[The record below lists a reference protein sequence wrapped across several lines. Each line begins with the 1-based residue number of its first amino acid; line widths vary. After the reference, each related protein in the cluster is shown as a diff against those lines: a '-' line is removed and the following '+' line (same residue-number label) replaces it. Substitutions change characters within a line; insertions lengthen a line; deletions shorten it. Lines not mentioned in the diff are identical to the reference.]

1 MSVSVYRVTCLID
14 GNVQIHHAYYP
25 PNPNLRL
32 GRESP
37 MSQVLY
43 DIEIAQAENTFIAKM
58 KSNVKPQR
66 PLREYK
72 SNAFEEILEQI
83 VRDILDE
90 NEE

>member
-1 MSVSVYRVTCLID
+1 
-14 GNVQIHHAYYP
+14 
-25 PNPNLRL
+25 
-32 GRESP
+32 